1 VTVGRGGGAEEIPL
15 RTSLVSVDVLAVR
28 MADAEVRFATIERA
42 ADPYAGWDALPGVLL
57 LEGERLAE
65 AGRRALVSK
74 AGLAPTAIGQLVV
87 FDEPNRDPRGATLSA
102 ALWAVVSAGDAPPV
116 TWRSFDDIGH
126 LAFDHHDIVVRC
138 RPILARLLWNDVD
151 YTRALMGETFTVG
164 EALGATTSLHGL
176 TPDRGNLNKKLASVP
191 GLVHAGHGT
200 GRGRPSLWRWG

>member
-102 ALWAVVSAGDAPPV
+102 AL
-116 TWRSFDDIGH
+116 
-126 LAFDHHDIVVRC
+126 
-138 RPILARLLWNDVD
+138 
-151 YTRALMGETFTVG
+151 
-164 EALGATTSLHGL
+164 
-176 TPDRGNLNKKLASVP
+176 
-191 GLVHAGHGT
+191 
-200 GRGRPSLWRWG
+200 